1 MLESQ
6 DIITG
11 VVIAAA
17 LVLLPAGFA
26 QAADLQYGSVG
37 LIGESEFGV
46 QYNSPDGQTN
56 FVCEISSKDCQKQES
71 QFSPR
76 PATDDIA
83 GTVYWSPQNRYAVAE
98 RPLHVFDKYLYR
110 IYRNTGDDLAPV
122 GYVPYY
128 EQTTQLRFSQ
138 DESTLFL
145 AAADGT
151 IAKVPAKAP
160 HEAITTT
167 INTNALGR
175 WVLSPDGSLLAG
187 YKTNSDGKHQYSL
200 VVQDLA
206 DGKQVA
212 SMPSDARHDIAISAD
227 NQYVAYIDRTEGD
240 RVVTIRSLNN
250 PDSATKQITDLG
262 WLDHLVTSGGQF
274 YFVANTS
281 DSPYA
286 YELYEYEPK
295 NTRKRITDDV
305 AASMPVQTTPKNVFF
320 GRKDGSAR
328 HIGRYQTTDKETT
341 EYDLVTVDK
350 QASQSAVRRKVV
362 TISDNL
368 TGALLTPHPQ
378 KPRNVLVWLHGG
390 PHRQTDTG
398 YNSSLTYG
406 VYDELLDAFARS
418 GWAVLKLDYTGSTGY
433 SAEFRDDIVNNIGS
447 ADVADTK
454 QAIDWLDE
462 RFADPEINLMGV
474 SYGGYLGLKTA
485 VEQPESVNQVV
496 SVNGVTDW
504 MTDTLTDPTFRSYFS
519 GRPSPETIDA
529 YMESS
534 LIYDLEDLQD
544 TPALAIQSTEDNIV
558 DPVQAAL
565 LDRVAQKEDAPV
577 TYKTIEG
584 APHILQKRSHLDRLC
599 NMTADFLSVSGVCDK
614 R

>member
-1 MLESQ
+1 MLENQ

-11 VVIAAA
+11 IIIAAA
-17 LVLLPAGFA
+17 FVLLPAGFA

-76 PATDDIA
+76 PAVDGIE
-83 GTVYWSPQNRYAVAE
+83 GTVYWSPQNTYAVAE
-98 RPLHVFDKYLYR
+98 RPLNVFGKYLYR
-110 IYRNTGDDLAPV
+110 IYRNTGDDMIPV

-151 IAKVPAKAP
+151 TAKVPAETP
-160 HEAITTT
+160 HEAVTTT
-167 INTNALGR
+167 INKDALGR

-187 YKTNSDGKHQYSL
+187 YKENSDDRYQYSL

-206 DGKQVA
+206 TGKQVA
-212 SMPSDARHDIAISAD
+212 AMPSDARHDIAISAD
-227 NQYVAYIDRTEGD
+227 NQHIAYIDRAEGD
-240 RVVTIRSLNN
+240 RVVTVRSLNN

-274 YFVANTS
+274 YFVANTP
-281 DSPYA
+281 DSPYD
-286 YELYEYEPK
+286 YKLYQYDPGSTLK
-295 NTRKRITDDV
+295 SITDDI
-305 AASMPVQTTPKNVFF
+305 AASQKLQAGPENVFF
-320 GRKDGSAR
+320 AIKDGAAR
-328 HIGRYQTTDKETT
+328 HVGRYQSVDRETT
-341 EYDLVTVDK
+341 EYDLMATDK
-350 QASQSAVRRKVV
+350 QVSQPAVRRKVV
-362 TISDNL
+362 KIDDQL

-390 PHRQTDTG
+390 PHRQTDPG
-398 YNSSLTYG
+398 YNSSLIYG
-406 VYDELLDAFARS
+406 VYDELLNAYARS

-433 SAEFRDDIVNNIGS
+433 SAAFREDIFNNIGS

-454 QAIDWLDE
+454 QAIDWLNDT
-462 RFADPEINLMGV
+462 FAQPEINLMGV

-485 VEQPESVNQVV
+485 VEHPDQINRVV

-504 MTDTLTDPTFRSYFS
+504 MTDTLIDPTFRPYFS
-519 GRPSPETIDA
+519 GRPSPDTINA

-544 TPALAIQSTEDNIV
+544 TPVLAIQSTEDNIV

-565 LDRVAQKEDAPV
+565 LDRVAQKEDVPV
-577 TYKTIEG
+577 TYRTIEG
-584 APHILQKRSHLDRLC
+584 APHILEKRSHLDTLC
-599 NMTADFLSVSGVCDK
+599 NMTAEFLPASGVCGK